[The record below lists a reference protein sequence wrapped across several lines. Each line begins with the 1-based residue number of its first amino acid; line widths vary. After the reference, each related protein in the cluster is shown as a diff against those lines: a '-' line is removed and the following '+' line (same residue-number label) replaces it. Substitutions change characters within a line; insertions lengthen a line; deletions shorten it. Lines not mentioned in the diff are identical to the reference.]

1 MTTKDIMNLIPT
13 IQSVALVNENLKFI
27 KKKKK
32 KTKDYLGNFGT
43 NIIGTSLIKSQ
54 ADFIAG
60 I

>member
-1 MTTKDIMNLIPT
+1 MTTKDIMNIIPT
-13 IQSVALVNENLKFI
+13 IQSVGLVNENLKFL

-32 KTKDYLGNFGT
+32 KTKDYVYNFGT
-43 NIIGTSLIKSQ
+43 NIVGTSLIKSQ

>member
-1 MTTKDIMNLIPT
+1 MTTKDLMNLSTT
-13 IQSVALVNENLKFI
+13 IQSVALVDENLKFL